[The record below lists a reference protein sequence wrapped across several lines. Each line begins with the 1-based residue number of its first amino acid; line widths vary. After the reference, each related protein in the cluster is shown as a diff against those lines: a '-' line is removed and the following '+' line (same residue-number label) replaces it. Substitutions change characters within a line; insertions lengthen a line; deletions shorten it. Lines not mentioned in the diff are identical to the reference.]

1 MNTLRIISLF
11 VGLCCLSCADD
22 VLPKPKGQLRLEYPE
37 PNYQLAETACTYEF
51 DVNTLGTVSYK
62 PDCSAEISYPLM
74 DGTLY
79 LTYRQVNGDI
89 ENLLRD
95 AQKITYEHVVKADNI
110 LEERYINEQQQVYGM
125 FYDVSGNAAS
135 QSQFYV
141 TDSTRHFITGS
152 IYFRA
157 KPNYD
162 SIYPAAIY
170 LKKDIKQLM
179 ETIRWKD

>member
-1 MNTLRIISLF
+1 MWWN
-11 VGLCCLSCADD
+11 
-22 VLPKPKGQLRLEYPE
+22 
-37 PNYQLAETACTYEF
+37 
-51 DVNTLGTVSYK
+51 
-62 PDCSAEISYPLM
+62 
-74 DGTLY
+74 GTLY